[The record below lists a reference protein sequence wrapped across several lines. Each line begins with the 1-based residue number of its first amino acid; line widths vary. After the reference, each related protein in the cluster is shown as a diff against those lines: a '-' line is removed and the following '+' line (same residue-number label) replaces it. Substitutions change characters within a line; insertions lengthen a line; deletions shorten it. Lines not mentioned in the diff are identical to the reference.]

1 MPGRFDTSSIHY
13 SPCGETNPRTL
24 IRSKRGVFDTREAEI
39 GNLRLSRVIPSI
51 SRNKTH
57 RSTRQK
63 HRDGT
68 SSRTRRGYV
77 AALKDDHDSS
87 STIKHG
93 VHVHARE
100 FASTNTTDSDRPI
113 PRSSPPISR
122 LGVSA
127 CMHAYTYTIVLYR
140 PTNPSPLPAA
150 VTVPVARPL
159 TLHRPDIIHR
169 HTRTKHITSVT
180 YLRLIQNA
188 ETNFKRMAW
197 PRKVKSTGGGG
208 GG

>member
-1 MPGRFDTSSIHY
+1 MGRPRGRGEATS
-13 SPCGETNPRTL
+13 R
-24 IRSKRGVFDTREAEI
+24 R
-39 GNLRLSRVIPSI
+39 
-51 SRNKTH
+51 
-57 RSTRQK
+57 
-63 HRDGT
+63 
-68 SSRTRRGYV
+68 SRTTTIRRP
-77 AALKDDHDSS
+77 S

-208 GG
+208 DRRMDFSDRAYG